1 MIASSLCVE
10 RSNNQPKKMN
20 NMEQDYKPIVD
31 YIEDF
36 LVYSKIERGI
46 AERTIDVYETC
57 TRGFVNWLK
66 NNGKQEI
73 KPNEFSKDD
82 IWQYRLYLSKC
93 LTKNGEP
100 LKKNTQNHYLI
111 VLRSFLKYFSA
122 KDITALPCEKV
133 SLAKDANR
141 EKPVKFLNFEQ
152 VKKLLDAPDTN
163 TFIGLRDKVMLEILF
178 STGLRVSELASLNR
192 NQFDSIQDQE
202 DLELCIIGKGSYPR
216 TVFFSKRAIYW
227 LKKYLELRNDS
238 KEPLLINFKS
248 SIKTSERLSTRSIE
262 RIVKDYVKKS
272 ELPLFV
278 SPHTLR
284 HSYATDL
291 MNQGVD
297 LRSVQEFLGHR
308 SIMTTQIYTH
318 VTNIRLREIHRQ
330 CHNDAI

>member
-1 MIASSLCVE
+1 
-10 RSNNQPKKMN
+10 
-20 NMEQDYKPIVD
+20 
-31 YIEDF
+31 
-36 LVYSKIERGI
+36 
-46 AERTIDVYETC
+46 
-57 TRGFVNWLK
+57 
-66 NNGKQEI
+66 
-73 KPNEFSKDD
+73 
-82 IWQYRLYLSKC
+82 
-93 LTKNGEP
+93 
-100 LKKNTQNHYLI
+100 
-111 VLRSFLKYFSA
+111 
-122 KDITALPCEKV
+122 
-133 SLAKDANR
+133 
-141 EKPVKFLNFEQ
+141 
-152 VKKLLDAPDTN
+152 
-163 TFIGLRDKVMLEILF
+163 MLEILF
-178 STGLRVSELASLNR
+178 STGLRVSELASLDR